1 MDYKRE
7 AADYLRCYKDLK
19 ISLDNLKDEIRELKL
34 EIPGDVAISL
44 NDMPGG
50 SGPHLPDDEILNKMC
65 RLEKA
70 KEEYIAT
77 KKKLE
82 KMDKI
87 IGGLSSEGNECYE
100 KVLRMWFIDNG
111 DKGKPDVEKIAKELN
126 YTERHV
132 YRIKGIALRKFA
144 IQLHGVKVID

>member
-1 MDYKRE
+1 MDYIRE
-7 AADYLRCYKDLK
+7 AVEYLKSYKDMK
-19 ISLDNLKDEIRELKL
+19 ISLKNLKDEIRELGL
-34 EIPGDVAISL
+34 EIPGDTAISFS
-44 NDMPGG
+44 DMPGG
-50 SGPHLPDDEILNKMC
+50 SGPHLPDDKIINKMC
-65 RLEKA
+65 RLEQA

-87 IGGLSSEGNECYE
+87 IAKLSYGGNKCYE
-100 KVLRMWFIDNG
+100 KVLRMWYIDNG
-111 DKGKPDVEKIAKELN
+111 DKKPDAEEIAKELN

>member
-1 MDYKRE
+1 MDYIRE
-7 AADYLRCYKDLK
+7 AVEYLKSYRDMK

-34 EIPGDVAISL
+34 EIPGDTAISFS
-44 NDMPGG
+44 DMPGG
-50 SGPHLPDDEILNKMC
+50 SGPNLPDDSIINKMC

-70 KEEYIAT
+70 KGEYFAT

-82 KMDKI
+82 KMDGI
-87 IGGLSSEGNECYE
+87 IGGLSSKGDKCYE
-100 KVLRMWFIDNG
+100 KILRLWYIDNN